1 MRRFLHSW
9 MAALQLALVGFTL
22 LALLGLLP
30 LLYFMGHWYL
40 VQQSPLETWESPQRS
55 LSRRWSSL
63 RRDSPA
69 VAGFHTSDASGR
81 GKAAGMSGCDVPGEH
96 ENGQSGPAA
105 AAEDRVQESAD
116 TQAGQLQGL
125 NGTEGRALFM
135 DGSRGGILGHCQVN
149 LPREGGI
156 STSKALK

>member
-1 MRRFLHSW
+1 

-105 AAEDRVQESAD
+105 AAEDGVQGRQQRRHPWALPGKSAARGWH
-116 TQAGQLQGL
+116 QHQQ
-125 NGTEGRALFM
+125 GTEV
-135 DGSRGGILGHCQVN
+135 I
-149 LPREGGI
+149 
-156 STSKALK
+156 